1 MTSPRAPKK
10 SETVEVRVPYD
21 TKTAFAA
28 RCRRDGRTV
37 SEAVRLFMEQ
47 EIGGRA
53 ERTGRRLR
61 RWHAVAAAVGG
72 LLLGAVA
79 APSLAQT
86 TASTSRAAFDRIDRN
101 GDGVISYDEFRAR

>member
-1 MTSPRAPKK
+1 MTRPPKK
-10 SETVEVRVPYD
+10 SETIEVRVPYGA
-21 TKTAFAA
+21 KTAFAA
-28 RCRRDGRTV
+28 HCRREGRTV

-53 ERTGRRLR
+53 QRTRWRLR

-86 TASTSRAAFDRIDRN
+86 TAPTSRAAFDRIDRN
-101 GDGVISYDEFRAR
+101 GDGVVSYDEFRAR